1 MFRSSPAGTEFAT
14 RSSAASHAPALET
27 APELLQTILAW
38 KAEDSIK
45 GVRDEVSI
53 IVDGIKS
60 GVEKFTRKMVLP
72 KIASAAWGERSAR
85 TAVLVKP
92 G

>member
-27 APELLQTILAW
+27 APELLKTILAW

-53 IVDGIKS
+53 IVDGIKIGRGEIYQKNGIAKDCFS
-60 GVEKFTRKMVLP
+60 GM
-72 KIASAAWGERSAR
+72 G
-85 TAVLVKP
+85 
-92 G
+92 